1 MSLARLAFAA
11 VAVFGLVGCAGV
23 PSAARQDAA
32 SAMIAAD
39 GAFSDACSR
48 HDAAATGALIAED
61 AVFISP
67 RGLLRGRA
75 EVLEGWKA
83 LLSENGPVLE
93 WLPNRADASD
103 SGEYGF
109 TVGEWRLKEKNGEV
123 ASGEY
128 VTVWRRDPDGRFR
141 ALLDSPLR
149 EGSVGSASRVSV
161 REVRS
166 KAGDLT
172 ADLGTL
178 PAAAGGAETS
188 AYLVVSRARDGR
200 LAPAVETV
208 VPLSSRE

>member
-1 MSLARLAFAA
+1 
-11 VAVFGLVGCAGV
+11 
-23 PSAARQDAA
+23 
-32 SAMIAAD
+32 MIAAD

-75 EVLEGWKA
+75 EVLEGWKT
-83 LLSENGPVLE
+83 LLSADGPVLE

-109 TVGEWRLKEKNGEV
+109 TVGEWRLRAKTGEV
-123 ASGEY
+123 TSGEY
-128 VTVWRRDPDGRFR
+128 VTVWRRDGDGRYR
-141 ALLDSPLR
+141 ALLDSPLQ
-149 EGSVGSASRVSV
+149 EGSATSPSRVAM

-172 ADLGTL
+172 AELGTL
-178 PAAAGGAETS
+178 PAAGGGAEGA
-188 AYLVVSRARDGR
+188 AYLIVSRARDGR
-200 LAPAVETV
+200 LSPAVETV
-208 VPLSSRE
+208 VPLARRQP